1 VSHVSEVID
10 LYLYDLEVSDDLFR
24 KLVLDAIDRDLDQ
37 LHAVTLTGHPGYSV
51 KA

>member
-24 KLVLDAIDRDLDQ
+24 KLLLDAIDRDMDQ
-37 LHAVTLTGHPGYSV
+37 LYAVRLAAHPGYSV
-51 KA
+51 RV